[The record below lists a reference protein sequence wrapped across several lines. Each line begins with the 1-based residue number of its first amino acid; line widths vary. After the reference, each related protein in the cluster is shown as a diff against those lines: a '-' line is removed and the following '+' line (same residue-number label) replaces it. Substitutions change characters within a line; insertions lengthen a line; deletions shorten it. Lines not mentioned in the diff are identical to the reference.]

1 MLPKYIGRYRIIDRL
16 GQGGMGMVLRAEDE
30 VRHRQVAIKL
40 PNDTEAETI
49 RRLQQECEVLTQLQH
64 HHIVQVYGSG
74 SEPDLPFYIVME
86 FVDGVSVSSLLNPPG
101 TRLDPRRALKIAQG
115 VAEAL
120 AYAHRLPQRVIH
132 RDIKPANILLQRGT
146 DEVKVTDF
154 GIASILSE
162 QSARTAAGTLA
173 YMSPEQAAGIGA
185 DERTDLYSLGVM
197 LYEMLTGQRPPQIAS
212 TPAIP
217 PSGITGVA
225 LPPEMRDRVD
235 RLVLGLLANDRNQRM
250 PQNAKDLV
258 EELRA
263 IQEGRPSRLSTNKS
277 GSMPYAT
284 TQRASAPPAGPYPS
298 PSGSYPP
305 PSKSAPPPPS
315 RSNPPPSQ
323 PYQGRPSAPG
333 YLPYPSA
340 PPPVVVQQPVVVP
353 QPVYIQPQPVFVQ
366 PQPVY
371 LVPVIQESSKAG
383 TALTLAIIS
392 IFLLGPILALPAVI
406 VGHGALKEIR
416 LSNGRLQG
424 HGKAVAALVI
434 GYIVL
439 GISLLVCLSI
449 FASTG
454 SRY

>member
-1 MLPKYIGRYRIIDRL
+1 MLPKYIGRYRIIERL
-16 GQGGMGMVLRAEDE
+16 GQGGMGTVLRAEDE
-30 VRHRQVAIKL
+30 VQHRQVAIKL
-40 PNDTEAETI
+40 PNDTEPDTL

-86 FVDGVSVSSLLNPPG
+86 YVDGVSVSSLVNPPG
-101 TRLDPRRALKIAQG
+101 TRLEPRRALKIALG

-120 AYAHRLPQRVIH
+120 AYAHRSSLRVIH

-146 DEVKVTDF
+146 DTVKVTDF
-154 GIASILSE
+154 GIASVLSE

-173 YMSPEQAAGIGA
+173 YMSPEQASGVGA

-235 RLVLGLLANDRNQRM
+235 RLVLGLLVNDRNRRT
-250 PQNAKDLV
+250 PQTAKELV

-263 IQEGRPSRLSTNKS
+263 IQEGRPARTGTSTR
-277 GSMPYAT
+277 GSAPYAP
-284 TQRASAPPAGPYPS
+284 TQRASAPPIPYPS
-298 PSGSYPP
+298 QPP
-305 PSKSAPPPPS
+305 
-315 RSNPPPSQ
+315 RSVPPPSQ
-323 PYQGRPSAPG
+323 PYQGRRSAPA
-333 YLPYPSA
+333 YPPYP
-340 PPPVVVQQPVVVP
+340 PPQPVP
-353 QPVYIQPQPVFVQ
+353 QPVVIQQPVYVPQPVFIQ

-371 LVPVIQESSKAG
+371 LVPINRSSGKAS
-383 TALTLAIIS
+383 TALTLAILS
-392 IFLLGPILALPAVI
+392 VVLGLGPILALPAVI

-416 LSNGRLQG
+416 LSGGQLLG

-439 GISLLVCLSI
+439 GLTLLICLGI
-449 FASTG
+449 AASSG
-454 SRY
+454 ARY

>member
-1 MLPKYIGRYRIIDRL
+1 MLPKYIGRYRIIERL
-16 GQGGMGMVLRAEDE
+16 GQGGMGTVLRAEDE

-40 PNDTEAETI
+40 PNDTEQDTI

-86 FVDGVSVSSLLNPPG
+86 YVNGVSVSSLLTPPG
-101 TRLDPRRALKIAQG
+101 TRLEPRRALKIALG

-173 YMSPEQAAGIGA
+173 YMSPEQAAGVGA

-212 TPAIP
+212 APATP
-217 PSGITGVA
+217 PSGMTGVA
-225 LPPEMRDRVD
+225 LPAEMRDRVD
-235 RLVLGLLANDRNQRM
+235 RLVLGLLVNDRNRRV

-263 IQEGRPSRLSTNKS
+263 ILEGRPSRAGTSSNAS
-277 GSMPYAT
+277 GPYAP
-284 TQRASAPPAGPYPS
+284 TQRASMP
-298 PSGSYPP
+298 PSGAFPQRSGPTASRSMP
-305 PSKSAPPPPS
+305 PPPPS
-315 RSNPPPSQ
+315 GEVRYSAPVYPSRPAPPPRQ
-323 PYQGRPSAPG
+323 A
-333 YLPYPSA
+333 
-340 PPPVVVQQPVVVP
+340 PPVVVQQPIYV
-353 QPVYIQPQPVFVQ
+353 QPQPVII

-371 LVPVIQESSKAG
+371 LVPVNRESGKAS
-383 TALTLAIIS
+383 TALTLAILS

-416 LSNGRLQG
+416 LSNGQLLG
-424 HGKAVAALVI
+424 HGKAVAGLVI
-434 GYIVL
+434 GYIIL
-439 GISLLVCLSI
+439 GIYLLICLAV
-449 FASTG
+449 FASSG
-454 SRY
+454 ARY

>member
-1 MLPKYIGRYRIIDRL
+1 MLPKYIGRYRIIERL
-16 GQGGMGMVLRAEDE
+16 GQGGMGLVLRAEDE

-40 PNDTEAETI
+40 PNDTEKDTI

-86 FVDGVSVSSLLNPPG
+86 YVDGISVSSLLSPPG
-101 TRLDPRRALKIAQG
+101 TRLEPRRALKIALG
-115 VAEAL
+115 VADAL

-132 RDIKPANILLQRGT
+132 RDIKPANILLQRGS

-173 YMSPEQAAGIGA
+173 YMSPEQAAGVGA

-225 LPPEMRDRVD
+225 LPAEMWDRVD
-235 RLVLGLLANDRNQRM
+235 RLVLGLLAQDRNQRV
-250 PQNAKDLV
+250 PQTAKELV

-263 IQEGRPSRLSTNKS
+263 IQEGRPSRLGASRS
-277 GSMPYAT
+277 GSAPYDPT
-284 TQRASAPPAGPYPS
+284 RRASVP
-298 PSGSYPP
+298 PSGAFPP
-305 PSKSAPPPPS
+305 PGGMYPPPS
-315 RSNPPPSQ
+315 RSAPPPSQ
-323 PYQGRPSAPG
+323 SGGVRYSAPG
-333 YLPYPSA
+333 YPPYPSALPRQA
-340 PPPVVVQQPVVVP
+340 PPPVVIQQPIYV
-353 QPVYIQPQPVFVQ
+353 QPQPIYVQ

-371 LVPVIQESSKAG
+371 LVPVSRESGKAS
-383 TALTLAIIS
+383 TALTLAILS
-392 IFLLGPILALPAVI
+392 IFLLGPLLALPAVI

-416 LSNGRLQG
+416 LGGGQLLGR
-424 HGKAVAALVI
+424 GKAVAALVI
-434 GYIVL
+434 GYSIL
-439 GISLLVCLSI
+439 GLTLLVCLGVA
-449 FASTG
+449 ASSG
-454 SRY
+454 GRY

>member
-1 MLPKYIGRYRIIDRL
+1 MLPKYIGRYRIIERL
-16 GQGGMGMVLRAEDE
+16 GQGGMGTVLRAEDE

-40 PNDTEAETI
+40 PNDLEQENI

-86 FVDGVSVSSLLNPPG
+86 YVDGVSVSSLLTPQG
-101 TRLDPRRALKIAQG
+101 TRLEPRRALKIALG

-212 TPAIP
+212 APAIP
-217 PSGITGVA
+217 PSGMTGVA
-225 LPPEMRDRVD
+225 LPAEMRDRVD
-235 RLVLGLLANDRNQRM
+235 RLVLGLLVNDRNRRV

-263 IQEGRPSRLSTNKS
+263 IQEGRPSRVGANRS
-277 GSMPYAT
+277 GSMPYAPT
-284 TQRASAPPAGPYPS
+284 ERASAPPGIPYPS
-298 PSGSYPP
+298 PSAPYPP
-305 PSKSAPPPPS
+305 RNRPPSRSAPPPSGGVRYSAPVYPPAPT
-315 RSNPPPSQ
+315 PPPRQ
-323 PYQGRPSAPG
+323 A
-333 YLPYPSA
+333 
-340 PPPVVVQQPVVVP
+340 PPVVIQ
-353 QPVYIQPQPVFVQ
+353 QPVYIQPSPVFVQ
-366 PQPVY
+366 PQPIY
-371 LVPVIQESSKAG
+371 LVPVNRESSKAS
-383 TALTLAIIS
+383 TALTLAILS

-416 LSNGRLQG
+416 LSNGQLLG

-434 GYIVL
+434 GYIIL
-439 GISLLVCLSI
+439 GISLLVCLAV
-449 FASTG
+449 FASSG
-454 SRY
+454 GRY